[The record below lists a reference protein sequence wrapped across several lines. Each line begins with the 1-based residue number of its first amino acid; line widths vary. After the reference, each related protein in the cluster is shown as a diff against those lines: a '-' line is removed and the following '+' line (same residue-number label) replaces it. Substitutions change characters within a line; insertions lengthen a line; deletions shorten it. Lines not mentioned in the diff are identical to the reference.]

1 VKVSAPRLAARCQRR
16 ALLLT
21 IGVSLAIGACS
32 LNAFADPSHLPPET
46 GYNYNEIESP
56 RIGALG
62 GALRAFSNSI
72 DALFINPANM
82 VATRVYHIGAFAQ
95 IWPEAQRQSYGA
107 AAVDSIVSSTHIAG
121 GFSGTWTSQD
131 PDGIQRTDTDLRFA
145 LAFPFSQQFFVGVGG
160 RYMWL
165 KQDGPGPLDPSL
177 ASSGIRDQN
186 IVRGMTVD
194 AGATFKPTENIAI
207 SVVGNNLNNPGNGF
221 QPTSF
226 GGGLGFGNDELTL
239 EGDVVADF
247 TTWQKTTVRG
257 MGGFEFLAAGHY
269 PLRIGY
275 RYDQGENSH
284 ALSGGVGYDDRT
296 FSVEFG
302 LRRILTG
309 TPATALM
316 IGFTYNLEATG
327 LTPAPSESF

>member
-1 VKVSAPRLAARCQRR
+1 MKVSAPRLAARRR
-16 ALLLT
+16 RCALLMVA
-21 IGVSLAIGACS
+21 GVSLATV
-32 LNAFADPSHLPPET
+32 AFSPRALAGPSHLPPET
-46 GYNYNEIESP
+46 GYNYNEIETP

-62 GALRAFSNSI
+62 GALRAYSNSI

-82 VATRVYHIGAFAQ
+82 AVTRVYHLGAFAQ

-107 AAVDSIVSSTHIAG
+107 AAVDSTSNTHIAG

-131 PDGIQRTDTDLRFA
+131 PSGIDRTSTDLRFA
-145 LAFPFSQQFFVGVGG
+145 LAFPFSQQFFVGIGG
-160 RYMWL
+160 RYLWL
-165 KQDGPGPLDPSL
+165 KQNGSGPLAPSL
-177 ASSGIRDQN
+177 ASSGLRDQN
-186 IVRGMTVD
+186 IVRGMTFDV
-194 AGATFKPTENIAI
+194 GATFKPTEHIAL
-207 SVVGNNLNNPGNGF
+207 SVVGNNLNNPGTGF
-221 QPTSF
+221 QPMSF
-226 GGGLGFGNDELTL
+226 GGGVGFGSDALTV

-257 MGGFEFLAAGHY
+257 MGGFEYLAAGHY

-284 ALSGGVGYDDRT
+284 AISGGVGYVNRT
-296 FSVEFG
+296 FSVEFS

-316 IGFTYNLEATG
+316 IGFVYHLEATG
-327 LTPAPSESF
+327 LTPSPTETF